1 MTFLK
6 IIADYCYSSFDQLS
20 VKLVLI
26 SFKSISW
33 HIIVNQ
39 MQIFAWSLK
48 ALKIGVIKV
57 SFVDMAKLENK
68 YIQNSVTLKK
78 CEDINLRA
86 SLW

>member
-1 MTFLK
+1 MK
-6 IIADYCYSSFDQLS
+6 IIANYCYSSFDQLS

>member
-1 MTFLK
+1 MK

>member
-1 MTFLK
+1 M
-6 IIADYCYSSFDQLS
+6 
-20 VKLVLI
+20 
-26 SFKSISW
+26 SW

-39 MQIFAWSLK
+39 MSIFAWSLK
-48 ALKIGVIKV
+48 ALNIGVIKV

-86 SLW
+86 RLW